1 MLRNVP
7 LLSVTNW
14 KSSSETELFTNL
26 NQCFF
31 KTLGIRR
38 HTPEKRRVDFV
49 VAVFLV
55 YCFREFILLCD
66 ANGFPNESIASK
78 ILFLFDI
85 ISGPPVSTPPP
96 TTKPTPVPAGKRP
109 GAILSRF
116 PLGFTFRN
124 EILRLQRF
132 RMKTHSAIWAE
143 NVIIVTKGEAREVFS
158 ESYRARGGKG
168 RCIFVT

>member
-1 MLRNVP
+1 M
-7 LLSVTNW
+7 
-14 KSSSETELFTNL
+14 
-26 NQCFF
+26 
-31 KTLGIRR
+31 
-38 HTPEKRRVDFV
+38 DFV

-55 YCFREFILLCD
+55 YCFREFILLSD

-96 TTKPTPVPAGKRP
+96 TTTPTPVPAGKRL

-143 NVIIVTKGEAREVFS
+143 NVDKRGLKIVTKGEARQVFS